1 MDLHY
6 TAHVPG
12 GAGPFPTLIALHGW
26 GANAHDLL
34 GLAQVLHRGEA
45 LMLCP
50 EGPVSMQI
58 GGGVVGHGWYPI
70 AGGGAREHPEFEAA
84 ARALRD
90 FLELAVERY
99 PVDRSKLI
107 VLGFSQGGVMAYDL
121 FLREPERFAALIA
134 LSSWLPEEVAAVDV
148 ESAELASHPVL
159 VMHGT
164 RDPMIDVERARE
176 SRKLL
181 IERRLLLTYRE
192 HEMGHEISPDALHDL
207 LEWLTDKVF
216 EPIRLL

>member
-1 MDLHY
+1 MDLRY

-12 GAGPFPTLIALHGW
+12 GVGPFPTVIALHGW

-58 GGGVVGHGWYPI
+58 GDGMVGHGWYPI

-84 ARALRD
+84 ARALQD

-99 PVDRSKLI
+99 PVDRNKLI
-107 VLGFSQGGVMAYDL
+107 ILGFSQGGVMAYDL

-134 LSSWLPEEVAAVDV
+134 LSSWLPAEIATVGV

-176 SRKLL
+176 SRTRL
-181 IERRLLLTYRE
+181 IQLGASLTYRE
-192 HEMGHEISPDALHDL
+192 YDMGHEIAPEALRDLVTWLDEKAISPIQLA
-207 LEWLTDKVF
+207 
-216 EPIRLL
+216 

>member
-1 MDLHY
+1 
-6 TAHVPG
+6 
-12 GAGPFPTLIALHGW
+12 
-26 GANAHDLL
+26 
-34 GLAQVLHRGEA
+34 
-45 LMLCP
+45 
-50 EGPVSMQI
+50 MQI
-58 GGGVVGHGWYPI
+58 GDGMVGHGWYPI

-99 PVDRSKLI
+99 PVDRNKLI
-107 VLGFSQGGVMAYDL
+107 ILGFSQGGVMAYDL

-134 LSSWLPEEVAAVDV
+134 LSSWLPAEIATVGV

-176 SRKLL
+176 SRTRL
-181 IERRLLLTYRE
+181 IQLGASLTYRE
-192 HEMGHEISPDALHDL
+192 YDMGHEIAPEALRDLVTWLDEKAISPIQLA
-207 LEWLTDKVF
+207 
-216 EPIRLL
+216 

>member
-1 MDLHY
+1 MDLRY

-12 GAGPFPTLIALHGW
+12 GVGPFPTVIALHGW

-58 GGGVVGHGWYPI
+58 GDGMVGHGWYPI

-99 PVDRSKLI
+99 PVDRNKLI
-107 VLGFSQGGVMAYDL
+107 ILGFSQGGVMAYDL

-134 LSSWLPEEVAAVDV
+134 LSSWLPAEIATLAGCG
-148 ESAELASHPVL
+148 ESDWVGRDASDGRRAEQGEGSPFPVRTGSVSH
-159 VMHGT
+159 G
-164 RDPMIDVERARE
+164 
-176 SRKLL
+176 
-181 IERRLLLTYRE
+181 
-192 HEMGHEISPDALHDL
+192 
-207 LEWLTDKVF
+207 
-216 EPIRLL
+216 